1 MLKFQDAEMKAL
13 SEKYTELSASYNKK
27 SADLVR
33 EIMLIVSSYLPV
45 FEEAHELIAELD
57 VYTR

>member
-1 MLKFQDAEMKAL
+1 MKAL
-13 SEKYTELSASYNKK
+13 SEKYTELSANYNKK

-33 EIMLIVSSYLPV
+33 EIMKIVASYLPV
-45 FEEAHELIAELD
+45 FEESHELIAELD